1 MRYKLTIE
9 YDGTNFLGWQ
19 KLNYGPT
26 VQEVLEIA
34 VSTLYG
40 RKMRVTG
47 AGRTDTGVHAL
58 GQVAHFDAP
67 DKYTCFAIGNALN
80 HYLRDFPV
88 SILQTEEASSDF
100 HARFSAISRSYVYR
114 ILNRRAP
121 PATDRKRV
129 WHVPA
134 ELNVEAMQEAAA
146 HFLGTHDFTS
156 FRNSMCQA
164 KSPVR
169 TLDVMDVLRAD
180 NDEIHIKV
188 QARSFLHN
196 QVRIMVGTLF
206 DVGIGR
212 ITPSRIDE
220 LFDAKDRTQA
230 GGTAPACGLYLVK
243 VDYA

>member
-9 YDGTNFLGWQ
+9 YDGTNFFGWQ
-19 KLNYGPT
+19 KLKYGVT

-40 RKMRVTG
+40 HGTQVIG

-80 HYLRDFPV
+80 SYLRNFPI
-88 SILQTEEASSDF
+88 SILRVEEVSDDF
-100 HARFSAISRSYVYR
+100 HARFSAVSRSYLYR

-121 PATDRKRV
+121 CALDAKRV
-129 WHVPA
+129 WHIPA
-134 ELNVEAMQEAAA
+134 ALNVEAMKEAAT

-164 KSPVR
+164 KSPIK
-169 TLDVMDVLRAD
+169 TLDVMDVIKAD
-180 NDEIHIKV
+180 NDEIHIKL

-196 QVRIMVGTLF
+196 QVRIMMGTLF

-212 ITPSRIDE
+212 ISSSRIDE
-220 LFDAKDRTQA
+220 LFEIKDRTQA
-230 GGTAPACGLYLVK
+230 GSTAPACGLYLTK
-243 VDYA
+243 VDY

>member
-9 YDGTNFLGWQ
+9 YDGTDFLGWQ
-19 KLNYGPT
+19 KQHQGPS

-40 RKMRVTG
+40 RKVQVTG
-47 AGRTDTGVHAL
+47 AGRTDVGVHAL

-67 DKYTCFAIGNALN
+67 DKYECFAVTNAIN
-80 HYLRDFPV
+80 HYLKDFPV
-88 SILQTEEASSDF
+88 GILNTEEVAPDF
-100 HARFSAISRSYVYR
+100 HARFSAKSRSYLYR
-114 ILNRRAP
+114 ILNRKTP
-121 PATDRKRV
+121 PTVDRKRV

-134 ELNVEAMQEAAA
+134 ALDVDAMREAAT

-164 KSPVR
+164 KSPVK
-169 TLDVMDVLRAD
+169 TLDVMDVSKIG
-180 NDEIHIKV
+180 DEIHINV

-212 ITPSRIDE
+212 ITSSRIDE
-220 LFDAKDRTQA
+220 LFELKDRTAA
-230 GGTAPACGLYLVK
+230 GGTAPACGLYFVK
-243 VDYA
+243 AEY

>member
-9 YDGTNFLGWQ
+9 YDGTDFFGWQ
-19 KLNYGPT
+19 KLKCGVS

-40 RKMRVTG
+40 RKIQIVG
-47 AGRTDTGVHAL
+47 AGRTDTGVHAT

-67 DKYTCFAIGNALN
+67 DKYTCFSIGNALN
-80 HYLRDFPV
+80 SYLRNHSV
-88 SILQTEEASSDF
+88 SILRVEEMPDDF
-100 HARFSAISRSYVYR
+100 HARFSAVRRSYLYR

-121 PATDRKRV
+121 SSLDNKRV

-134 ELNVEAMQEAAA
+134 SLNVDAMQEAAT

-156 FRNSMCQA
+156 FRSSMCQA
-164 KSPVR
+164 KNPVR
-169 TLDVMDVLRAD
+169 TLETMDVIKAEK
-180 NDEIHIKV
+180 DEIHIKL

-212 ITPSRIDE
+212 ITSARIDE
-220 LFDAKDRTQA
+220 LFELKDRTQA
-230 GGTAPACGLYLVK
+230 GNTAPACGLYLTGV
-243 VDYA
+243 YY